1 MAMDPSNHDTLRELA
16 SLYVLGRLTA
26 EERLA
31 FTGHLAT
38 CAECAADVKSLAA
51 VATALA
57 QAPPQLDPPAA
68 LRDRV
73 LASASSPRVVSES
86 APSGPRV
93 SSESTPSRV
102 SINWLPL
109 AASLALAIGLAGYA
123 VQLRGRIST
132 LEARLQDAL
141 ARADASERQIAD
153 ARRASL
159 EAQSQVAVLTA
170 PDVTRV
176 DFVGQQTAPSAQARA
191 FWSRSRGLV
200 LTAANLPPLPPGRT
214 YQLWFVSGNK
224 PVSAGIFDPDSTGGA
239 NVLLTTPPDVPRPD
253 VLAVT
258 IEPAGGVPAPT
269 GAMYLLGNVQAL

>member
-1 MAMDPSNHDTLRELA
+1 MAMDPATHDTLRELA
-16 SLYVLGRLTA
+16 SLYVLGGLTA

-31 FTGHLAT
+31 FRSHLAT
-38 CAECAADVKSLAA
+38 CAECAAEVQSLAA

-57 QAPPQLDPPAA
+57 QAPPQVEPPPA

-73 LASASSPRVVSES
+73 LAS
-86 APSGPRV
+86 PSGVRAISELTQSRLRV
-93 SSESTPSRV
+93 
-102 SINWLPL
+102 NWLPL
-109 AASLALAIGLAGYA
+109 AASLAVAVGLAVYA

-170 PDVTRV
+170 PDMTRV
-176 DFVGQQTAPSAQARA
+176 DLAGQPVAPSAQARV
-191 FWSRSRGLV
+191 FWSRVRGV
-200 LTAANLPPLPPGRT
+200 VFTAANLPPLPPGRT
-214 YQLWFVSGNK
+214 YQLWFVSGNQ
-224 PVSAGIFDPDSTGGA
+224 PVSAGIFDPDSAGGA

-258 IEPAGGVPAPT
+258 MEPAGGVPAPT
-269 GAMYLLGNVQAL
+269 GAMYLVGTVQAL